1 MGVLSISRLANM
13 SYRKIGG
20 GGIAQL
26 FKNINR
32 MVYACDI
39 AYQVELPSSTK
50 LPHQGLGVVIGPD
63 VVIGENCTIYQ
74 NVTIGSKDNGK
85 GYAVPVIGDNVM
97 IGCGSA
103 ILGAVHIGN
112 NVSIGANTVVV
123 NDIADN
129 AVVIGNPGKVVKYKI
144 SEEKK

>member
-1 MGVLSISRLANM
+1 
-13 SYRKIGG
+13 
-20 GGIAQL
+20 
-26 FKNINR
+26 

-39 AYQVELPSSTK
+39 AYQVELPLSTN

-74 NVTIGSKDNGK
+74 NVTIGSTDKGK

-129 AVVIGNPGKVVKYKI
+129 AVVIGNLGKVVKYKI

>member
-1 MGVLSISRLANM
+1 
-13 SYRKIGG
+13 
-20 GGIAQL
+20 
-26 FKNINR
+26 

-39 AYQVELPSSTK
+39 AYQVELPLSTN

-103 ILGAVHIGN
+103 ILGAVDIGN
-112 NVSIGANTVVV
+112 NVIIGANTVVV

>member
-1 MGVLSISRLANM
+1 MGVLSISRLANK
-13 SYRKIGG
+13 SYRKNG

-123 NDIADN
+123 KDIADN
-129 AVVIGNPGKVVKYKI
+129 AVVVGNPGKVVKYKI
-144 SEEKK
+144 SEDKK